1 MRRCLTENSSFKGLA
16 LSNYS
21 KSRVVNIGRLMVG
34 LLSSSLILASV
45 IGSDANALGVGAAK
59 ANSYIGEPLSVSV
72 PLFNVV
78 DPNSLS
84 INLTSKQ
91 FDADGASSVSAKLD
105 RSNSQLSVKLTSDS
119 VVNEPYLTFTLSLVD
134 NNAEFSKEF
143 NVLMDLPAASR
154 GNTIL
159 AKGLS
164 VNSNSSSSFT
174 SAPFQTVDQYR
185 TSSKTSNVMGPYDT
199 AQAGQ
204 IANQFGAV
212 LDGQSLWRVAR
223 RINAAMGASRN
234 QMMWGLYQANPD
246 AFSSRSISSLKAG
259 SYLTIPDQ
267 SVVKSLTDSQAKI
280 KIAAT
285 EAHQQSQAPA
295 SSSQSVANTY
305 SSAVEFGVDGN
316 IESATQISS
325 NDARASDPNNS
336 VDQPS
341 DVDAAASPFQVT
353 GIGTAAV
360 NAAEADQSS
369 QQIITSLTQTVG
381 NLSQQLSRKDQKI
394 DFLEKQVSILKDYI
408 GDETMGQPLALDPV
422 PPEPSNVDQNT
433 PAAEVNPDVATASPS
448 PTPVWQW
455 ALLCLLALAG
465 VANFMRDRLYALG
478 QSLNL
483 FGSNDQVEF
492 DSLTEQ
498 DFSDNY
504 VEVHQEPKLEP
515 SQTINKKDY
524 SVLSAVAKTQ
534 AEKDMVEGISY
545 LDLSDDGSYQENHAL
560 ELEPQE
566 IVVDAEALSFDQ
578 RFEQLLA
585 EEDFEFALELLN
597 FARHNEINDERY
609 HCERLHLFQKKSDDD
624 GFYQYYYEIESQIP
638 SFSPNL
644 QTQISQLVVQLAHQ

>member
-1 MRRCLTENSSFKGLA
+1 MRRCLTEKSSFKGRA

-21 KSRVVNIGRLMVG
+21 KFRVVNIGRLIVG
-34 LLSSSLILASV
+34 LLSSSFILASV
-45 IGSDANALGVGAAK
+45 IGSDVNALGVGAAK

-91 FDADGASSVSAKLD
+91 FDDAGASLLTAKLD

-134 NNAEFSKEF
+134 SNTEFSKEF

-154 GNTIL
+154 GNAIL
-159 AKGLS
+159 AKGLNS
-164 VNSNSSSSFT
+164 NSNSSSRFSST
-174 SAPFQTVDQYR
+174 PFQAVDQYNTKLN
-185 TSSKTSNVMGPYDT
+185 TSDLMGPYDT
-199 AQAGQ
+199 AQAGK
-204 IANQFGAV
+204 IAKQFGAV

-223 RINAAMGASRN
+223 RINTAMGASRN

-246 AFSSRSISSLKAG
+246 AFSSKSISSLKAG
-259 SYLTIPDQ
+259 SYLTIPDR
-267 SVVKSLTDSQAKI
+267 SVVKSLTDAQAKI
-280 KIAAT
+280 NIAAT
-285 EAHQQSQAPA
+285 EENQQSQATA
-295 SSSQSVANTY
+295 SRSKS
-305 SSAVEFGVDGN
+305 DGN
-316 IESATQISS
+316 IESTTQAPS
-325 NDARASDPNNS
+325 NDARASDPNNLT
-336 VDQPS
+336 DQPG
-341 DVDAAASPFQVT
+341 DADAAASPFQVT
-353 GIGTAAV
+353 AIGAAAV
-360 NAAEADQSS
+360 NSAAADQSS
-369 QQIITSLTQTVG
+369 QQVISSLTQTVG

-394 DFLEKQVSILKDYI
+394 DFLEKQISVLKDYI
-408 GDETMGQPLALDPV
+408 GDENMGQPLALDPV
-422 PPEPSNVDQNT
+422 LPVPSNADQNT
-433 PAAEVNPDVATASPS
+433 QAAVVNPDLATVASNPAPL
-448 PTPVWQW
+448 WQW
-455 ALLCLLALAG
+455 VLLCLLALAG
-465 VANFMRDRLYALG
+465 VVYFMRDRLYILG

-515 SQTINKKDY
+515 SQTVNKKDY
-524 SVLSAVAKTQ
+524 SVMSAVAKTQ
-534 AEKDMVEGISY
+534 AEKDMVDGISY
-545 LDLSDDGSYQENHAL
+545 LDLADDGSYQENHVL
-560 ELEPQE
+560 ELESQE
-566 IVVDAEALSFDQ
+566 IIVDAEDLSFDQ
-578 RFEQLLA
+578 RFEQLLT